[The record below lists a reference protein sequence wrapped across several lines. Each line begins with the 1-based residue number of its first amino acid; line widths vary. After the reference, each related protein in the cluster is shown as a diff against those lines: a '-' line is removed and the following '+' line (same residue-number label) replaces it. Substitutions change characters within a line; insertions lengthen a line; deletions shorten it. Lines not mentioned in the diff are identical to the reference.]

1 MGKETPGRTDNRAAE
16 AGSKATVAVFKQ
28 EERKVEYLELIYDL
42 VFVYIVGRNNA
53 ILSHFENGFVSADA
67 FFAYILCTLAIIQ
80 IWNFTT
86 FYINMFGR
94 NGVRDHV
101 FLLINMYLMYFIG
114 ESTRFDWHAYQAQ
127 YHIAW
132 ALILINI
139 GVQYV
144 IELRNHKADV
154 WNRSIIKRMVMT
166 LFVEAAVVL
175 AASTVK
181 PALAPPIAFAAV
193 ILGIVMTSLGKRTG
207 VSGMID
213 FSHLTERAMLYVV
226 FTFGEMIVVISSYFT
241 GDGSFDWNVI
251 YFSLMGFLIV
261 VGLFLSYEVIYDK
274 LLDRG
279 KEDNGLIYMLIH
291 IFIIFGLNNITASLE
306 FMREEEVAIRPK
318 MIFLVASMVGYF
330 AFLFA
335 LGRYAKVRCHI
346 NGAFMQKLW
355 IMTLCFVMLMMVFM
369 NVPRAHILFTVIYVW
384 SVFAV
389 FYRTGKKVAAEE
401 AAECV
406 D

>member
-1 MGKETPGRTDNRAAE
+1 MLNK
-16 AGSKATVAVFKQ
+16 

-42 VFVYIVGRNNA
+42 VFVYMAGRNNA
-53 ILSHFENGFVSADA
+53 LLGHIEGGFVSFDA

-101 FLLINMYLMYFIG
+101 FLLITMYLMYFLG
-114 ESTRFDWHAYQAQ
+114 ESTRHDWHAYQAQ

-132 ALILINI
+132 ALILVNI
-139 GVQYV
+139 GMQYL
-144 IELRNHKADV
+144 IELRNHRADV
-154 WNRSIIKRMVMT
+154 WNRDIIKRMAMT
-166 LFVEAAVVL
+166 LFTEAAIVL
-175 AASTVK
+175 AAAAVK
-181 PALAPPIAFAAV
+181 PALAPPIALTAV
-193 ILGIVMTSLGKRTG
+193 ILGIGMTSLGKRTG

-226 FTFGEMIVVISSYFT
+226 FTFGEMIVVISSYFV
-241 GDGSFDWNVI
+241 GDGSFDWSVI

-274 LLDRG
+274 LLDRD
-279 KEDNGLIYMLIH
+279 KEDNGLLYMLIH

-318 MIFLVASMVGYF
+318 MLFLVVSMVGYF

-346 NGAFMQKLW
+346 NGAFIQKLW
-355 IMTLCFVMLMMVFM
+355 IMTICFAMLMMGFM
-369 NVPRAHILFTVIYVW
+369 REPRAHILLTVIYVW

-389 FYRTGKKVAAEE
+389 FYRVGKRVAAEE
-401 AAECV
+401 AAECE
-406 D
+406 

>member
-1 MGKETPGRTDNRAAE
+1 MLPLKN
-16 AGSKATVAVFKQ
+16 
-28 EERKVEYLELIYDL
+28 EEKKVEYLELIYDL
-42 VFVYIVGRNNA
+42 VFVYMAGRNNA
-53 ILSHFENGFVSADA
+53 LLGHIEGGFVSLDS
-67 FFAYILCTLAIIQ
+67 FLAYILCTLAIIQ

-101 FLLINMYLMYFIG
+101 FLLITMYLMYFMG
-114 ESTRFDWHAYQAQ
+114 QSTRSNWHAYQAQ

-132 ALILINI
+132 GLILINI
-139 GVQYV
+139 GMQYA
-144 IELRNHKADV
+144 IELRNHKMDV
-154 WNRSIIKRMVMT
+154 WNREVIKRMAAT
-166 LFVEAAVVL
+166 LFVEAFIVL
-175 AASTVK
+175 AASAVK
-181 PALAPPIAFAAV
+181 PAFAPPVAFAAV
-193 ILGIVMTSLGKRTG
+193 IIGIVMTFMGKRSG

-226 FTFGEMIVVISSYFT
+226 FTFGEMIVVISSYFV
-241 GDGSFDWNVI
+241 GDGSFNWSVI

-274 LLDRG
+274 LLDRDR
-279 KEDNGLIYMLIH
+279 EDNGLLYMLIH
-291 IFIIFGLNNITASLE
+291 IFFIFGLNNITASLE

-318 MIFLVASMVGYF
+318 MVFLVASMVGYF

-346 NGAFMQKLW
+346 NTVFMQKLW
-355 IMTLCFVMLMMVFM
+355 VMTLCFVMLMMAFM
-369 NVPRAHILFTVIYVW
+369 NVPSAHILITVAYVW

-389 FYRTGKKVAAEE
+389 FYRVGKKVAAEE
-401 AAECV
+401 AAECAS
-406 D
+406 

>member
-1 MGKETPGRTDNRAAE
+1 MI
-16 AGSKATVAVFKQ
+16 KQ

-42 VFVYIVGRNNA
+42 VFVYMAGRNNA
-53 ILSHFENGFVSADA
+53 LLGHIEGGFVSLDT
-67 FFAYILCTLAIIQ
+67 FLAYILCTLAIIQ

-101 FLLINMYLMYFIG
+101 FLLITMYLMYFLG

-132 ALILINI
+132 ALILVNI
-139 GVQYV
+139 GMQYV
-144 IELRNHKADV
+144 IERRNHQNDV
-154 WNRSIIKRMVMT
+154 WNRDVIKRMAGT
-166 LFVEAAVVL
+166 LFAEAIVVL
-175 AASTVK
+175 AASAVK
-181 PALAPPIAFAAV
+181 PALVPVIDLAAV
-193 ILGIVMTSLGKRTG
+193 ILGIAMTLFSKRAG

-226 FTFGEMIVVISSYFT
+226 FTFGEMIVVISSYFV
-241 GDGSFDWNVI
+241 GNGSFDWSII

-274 LLDRG
+274 LLDRN
-279 KEDNGLIYMLIH
+279 KEDNGLLYMLIH

-306 FMREEEVAIRPK
+306 FMREAEVAIRPK
-318 MIFLVASMVGYF
+318 MLFLVASMVGYF

-346 NGAFMQKLW
+346 NGAFMQRLW
-355 IMTLCFVMLMMVFM
+355 IITICFVLLMMVFM
-369 NVPRAHILFTVIYVW
+369 NVPWAHILLTVIYVW

-401 AAECV
+401 AAECAV
-406 D
+406 

>member
-1 MGKETPGRTDNRAAE
+1 MLPLKN
-16 AGSKATVAVFKQ
+16 
-28 EERKVEYLELIYDL
+28 EEKKVEYLELIYDL
-42 VFVYIVGRNNA
+42 VFVYMAGRNNA
-53 ILSHFENGFVSADA
+53 LLGHIEGGFVSLDS
-67 FFAYILCTLAIIQ
+67 FLAYILCTLAIIQ

-101 FLLINMYLMYFIG
+101 FLLITMYLMYFMG
-114 ESTRFDWHAYQAQ
+114 ESTRSSWHAYQAQ

-132 ALILINI
+132 GLILINI
-139 GVQYV
+139 GMQYA
-144 IELRNHKADV
+144 IELRNHKMDV
-154 WNRSIIKRMVMT
+154 WNRTVIKRMAMT
-166 LFVEAAVVL
+166 LFVEAAIVL
-175 AASTVK
+175 AASFVK
-181 PALAPPIAFAAV
+181 PAFAPPIAFTAV
-193 ILGIVMTSLGKRTG
+193 ILGIVMTFLGKRVG

-226 FTFGEMIVVISSYFT
+226 FTFGEMIIVISSYFV
-241 GDGSFDWNVI
+241 GGGSFSWNVI
-251 YFSLMGFLIV
+251 YFSLMAFLIV

-274 LLDRG
+274 LLDRD
-279 KEDNGLIYMLIH
+279 KEDNGLLYMMIH

-306 FMREEEVAIRPK
+306 FMREEEVAVRPK
-318 MIFLVASMVGYF
+318 MLFLVVSMVGYF

-355 IMTLCFVMLMMVFM
+355 ILTLSFVMLMMVFM
-369 NVPRAHILFTVIYVW
+369 NVPRAHILITVIYVW

-389 FYRTGKKVAAEE
+389 FYRVGKRVAAEE
-401 AAECV
+401 AAECAS
-406 D
+406 

>member
-1 MGKETPGRTDNRAAE
+1 MA
-16 AGSKATVAVFKQ
+16 
-28 EERKVEYLELIYDL
+28 
-42 VFVYIVGRNNA
+42 GRNNA
-53 ILSHFENGFVSADA
+53 LLGHIEGGFVSLDS
-67 FFAYILCTLAIIQ
+67 FLAYILCTLAIIQ

-101 FLLINMYLMYFIG
+101 FLLVTMYLMYFLG
-114 ESTRFDWHAYQAQ
+114 ESTRSDWHAYQMQ

-132 ALILINI
+132 GLILINI

-154 WNRSIIKRMVMT
+154 WNREIIKRMAVT
-166 LFVEAAVVL
+166 LFAEAIIVL
-175 AASTVK
+175 AASIVR

-193 ILGIVMTSLGKRTG
+193 VIGIVMTSLGHRTG

-226 FTFGEMIVVISSYFT
+226 FTFGEMIVVISSYFA
-241 GDGSFDWNVI
+241 GDGGFDWSVI

-274 LLDRG
+274 LLDRD
-279 KEDNGLIYMLIH
+279 KEDDGLLYMLIH

-306 FMREEEVAIRPK
+306 FMREEAVAIRPK

-335 LGRYAKVRCHI
+335 LGRYAKVKCHI
-346 NGAFMQKLW
+346 NAAFMQKLW

-369 NVPRAHILFTVIYVW
+369 NVPRVHILFTVIYVW
-384 SVFAV
+384 GVFAV
-389 FYRTGKKVAAEE
+389 FYSTGKKVAAEE
-401 AAECV
+401 AVECKI
-406 D
+406 

>member
-1 MGKETPGRTDNRAAE
+1 MIPLKN
-16 AGSKATVAVFKQ
+16 
-28 EERKVEYLELIYDL
+28 EEKKVEYLELIYDL
-42 VFVYIVGRNNA
+42 VFVYMAGRNNA
-53 ILSHFENGFVSADA
+53 LLSHFEGGFVSVDA

-101 FLLINMYLMYFIG
+101 FLLITMYLMYFLG
-114 ESTRFDWHAYQAQ
+114 ESTRSDWHAYQAQ

-154 WNRSIIKRMVMT
+154 WNRSIIKRMATT
-166 LFVEAAVVL
+166 LFIEAAVVL
-175 AASTVK
+175 AASAVK

-226 FTFGEMIVVISSYFT
+226 FTFGEMIVVISSYFA
-241 GDGSFDWNVI
+241 GDGSFDRSVI

-274 LLDRG
+274 LLDRER
-279 KEDNGLIYMLIH
+279 EDNGLLYMLIH

-318 MIFLVASMVGYF
+318 M
-330 AFLFA
+330 
-335 LGRYAKVRCHI
+335 
-346 NGAFMQKLW
+346 
-355 IMTLCFVMLMMVFM
+355 
-369 NVPRAHILFTVIYVW
+369 
-384 SVFAV
+384 
-389 FYRTGKKVAAEE
+389 
-401 AAECV
+401 
-406 D
+406 

>member
-1 MGKETPGRTDNRAAE
+1 MLPLKN
-16 AGSKATVAVFKQ
+16 
-28 EERKVEYLELIYDL
+28 EEKKVEYLELIYDL
-42 VFVYIVGRNNA
+42 VFVYMAGRNNA
-53 ILSHFENGFVSADA
+53 LLGHIEGGFVSLDS
-67 FFAYILCTLAIIQ
+67 FLAYILCTLAIIQ

-94 NGVRDHV
+94 NGVRDHA
-101 FLLINMYLMYFIG
+101 FLLTTMYLMYFLG
-114 ESTRFDWHAYQAQ
+114 ESTRSNWHAYQAQ

-139 GVQYV
+139 GMQYA
-144 IELRNHKADV
+144 IELRNHRTDV
-154 WNRSIIKRMVMT
+154 WNRVVIKRMAMT
-166 LFVEAAVVL
+166 LFIEAGIVL
-175 AASTVK
+175 AASFVTPV
-181 PALAPPIAFAAV
+181 LAPPISFAAV
-193 ILGIVMTSLGKRTG
+193 ILGIVMTFLGKRTG

-226 FTFGEMIVVISSYFT
+226 FTFGEMIVVIASYFA
-241 GDGSFDWNVI
+241 GDGSFDWSVI

-274 LLDRG
+274 LLDRD
-279 KEDNGLIYMLIH
+279 KEDNGLLYMLIH

-306 FMREEEVAIRPK
+306 FMREEEVAVRPK
-318 MIFLVASMVGYF
+318 MLFLVVSMVGYF

-355 IMTLCFVMLMMVFM
+355 ILTLCFVMLMMVFM
-369 NVPRAHILFTVIYVW
+369 NVPRAHILITVIYVW

-389 FYRTGKKVAAEE
+389 FYRVGKRVAAEE
-401 AAECV
+401 AAECAS
-406 D
+406 